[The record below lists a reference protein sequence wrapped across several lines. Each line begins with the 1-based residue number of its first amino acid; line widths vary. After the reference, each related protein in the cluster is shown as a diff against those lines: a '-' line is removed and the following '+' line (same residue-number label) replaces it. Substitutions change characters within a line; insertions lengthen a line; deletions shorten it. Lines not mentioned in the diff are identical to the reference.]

1 MGKEFLRAKNEGF
14 RRGRDERMRRMLEG
28 DLFSTCRPSTRSYVM
43 GLATNGQK
51 LEPGSELFSVDAK
64 PTSLYS
70 GTEPVLKLLGSGDL
84 CGPIIGRVVDVDDTG
99 VHRVEI
105 GTLGGGAS

>member
-14 RRGRDERMRRMLEG
+14 QRGRDETTKRMLQG

-43 GLATNGQK
+43 GLATGGRA
-51 LEPGSELFSVDAK
+51 LEPGSELFAADAR
-64 PTSLYS
+64 PTALYS
-70 GTEPVLKLLGSGDL
+70 GGEPVLKLLGAADL
-84 CGPIIGRVVDVDDTG
+84 CGPVIGRVVDVDDTG

-105 GTLGGGAS
+105 GTLGGEES

>member
-1 MGKEFLRAKNEGF
+1 MGKEFLLTKNESF
-14 RRGRDERMRRMLEG
+14 RRGRDESTTRMLEG
-28 DLFSTCRPSTRSYVM
+28 DLFSTCRPATRSYVM
-43 GLATNGQK
+43 GLATNGRK
-51 LEPGSELFSVDAK
+51 LEPGSELFSADAR
-64 PTSLYS
+64 PTALYS

-105 GTLGGGAS
+105 GTLGGGES

>member
-14 RRGRDERMRRMLEG
+14 RRGRDESTRKMLEG

-70 GTEPVLKLLGSGDL
+70 GTEPVLKLLGADL
-84 CGPIIGRVVDVDDTG
+84 CGPIIGRVVAVDDTG

-105 GTLGGGAS
+105 GTLGGGES